1 MNIRQ
6 ITLAAVTMAAALS
19 LVAAARAPGELD
31 EQASQSQQ
39 EPQEPQEP
47 QASQAQQPAPDKALV
62 ARGDSVFKGKLG
74 GAICTTCHGQ
84 NAKGMPGM
92 GPDLTDAKWLHGDG
106 SLKFIETI
114 VRTGVTKAKE
124 SPMVMPPFGGV
135 PLDSAKVSAVA
146 AYVYSLSHK

>member
-6 ITLAAVTMAAALS
+6 ITLAAVTMAAALA

-31 EQASQSQQ
+31 GQA
-39 EPQEPQEP
+39 P
-47 QASQAQQPAPDKALV
+47 QAQQPTLDKALV

-114 VRTGVTKAKE
+114 VRTGVTKSKE
-124 SPMVMPPFGGV
+124 SATVMPPFGGV
-135 PLDSAKVSAVA
+135 PLDSAKVSAVT